1 MSLLLLLL
9 LSLLSLLLLLLPL
22 LLLSLSLLLLLLLSL
37 LLLLLL
43 LFLSPLLPLLLLML
57 LMLLLLLLLLPS
69 LLLLPFLMLLLLPCK
84 FFSLFTPLERPCLK
98 LTMSCLERRCD
109 PDPLEDRAFPIRT
122 AASLGQGHRDLVE
135 QAFHDLLL
143 VPRQRLED
151 GRAALERKLAAA
163 DERLHDAHAVLAE
176 HLHAQHVRHRRDED
190 LACGQLATVDVEP
203 GLRAPRPPRTKL
215 FCFVFCGGP
224 RSVFRETG
232 LEWKL
237 KYYQH

>member
-84 FFSLFTPLERPCLK
+84 FFSLFTP
-98 LTMSCLERRCD
+98 LERRCD

-203 GLRAPRPPRTKL
+203 GLRAPRPPRTKF
-215 FCFVFCGGP
+215 FCFVVCGGP

-232 LEWKL
+232 LE
-237 KYYQH
+237 